1 MPQVPLAALEA
12 VLLDAAPVCVLVGPE
27 HVVERMNERFR
38 RAFAGRNLEGQPFR
52 AAFPDLADGEVYWVL
67 DDVYRSGQANV
78 ASEVPG
84 AGAGGASFYN
94 FLLQPVRGAGDAV
107 EAVVAVGIDVTAQV
121 ESRRRI
127 EALERRSAFL
137 AEASATLA
145 SSLEPGETLATVAHL
160 AVHHFADWCAV
171 DLVGGDLGAGTVA
184 AADPDLEPVLAEL
197 QDRYPPALG
206 ALSLAGRALGGDA
219 CLLDERPFAVARD
232 ERHGKLLARIAP
244 SSALAAPLK
253 ARGVT
258 LGVITLAWMRDGERY
273 TAEDLSLAEEFA
285 RHAAIAVDNGRLFRE
300 AQASI
305 QVREDF
311 LGIAGHELKTPLTA
325 LKLQLQSLERA
336 ASRSQPP
343 RLDQMSDRLARMG
356 QQIQRLERLMSELL
370 DVSLVT
376 AGRLILRREEVDLGR
391 IVTDL
396 ISRQQE
402 NVAESGS
409 EVTVD
414 VPEPVVGAFDPA
426 RTEQVVL
433 NLFTNALKYGRA
445 QPVVVSLRKVGDH
458 ARLTVRDHGIGI
470 PPEARAKIFGRFERA
485 VSTRHYG
492 GFGLGLWIAKQIV
505 EAAGGRIWFESKTGE
520 GTSFEVELPLNAPAS
535 ASSPIST

>member
-1 MPQVPLAALEA
+1 
-12 VLLDAAPVCVLVGPE
+12 
-27 HVVERMNERFR
+27 
-38 RAFAGRNLEGQPFR
+38 
-52 AAFPDLADGEVYWVL
+52 
-67 DDVYRSGQANV
+67 
-78 ASEVPG
+78 
-84 AGAGGASFYN
+84 
-94 FLLQPVRGAGDAV
+94 
-107 EAVVAVGIDVTAQV
+107 
-121 ESRRRI
+121 
-127 EALERRSAFL
+127 
-137 AEASATLA
+137 
-145 SSLEPGETLATVAHL
+145 
-160 AVHHFADWCAV
+160 
-171 DLVGGDLGAGTVA
+171 VGGDLGAGTVA